1 MLNRR
6 SFLLKSI
13 AILMTGQFISGCSNQ
28 QKILKVLL
36 LQGSIPPQLLNDF
49 RKTLHNGTK
58 LNFAPKSQLNKLF
71 DLLASWQQQNEN
83 QSNEPNIFLNM
94 LKRTETIAD
103 LVTLSDYQLSSAI
116 KQGLIQP
123 FDISQLKNW
132 HQLPSAWQT
141 LVRRNSEGE
150 IDCEGKIYGAPY
162 RWGNTIIAYRRD
174 KFKALGWTPQ
184 DWSDLWRTEL
194 QERISLLDEPREVIG
209 LTLKK
214 LGYSYNTNNLT
225 QVSNLKSELEALHK
239 QVKFYSSTNY
249 LQPLIL
255 GDTWVA
261 VGWSTDILPLLKRYS
276 DIKIVVPKSG
286 TSLWTDLWVQPNY
299 LSVSIDE
306 DKLPLGDRWIDFC
319 WQPKAANQISL
330 FTNAISPALAK
341 NKSANLGKN
350 LQNNYFVKSSLE
362 VLPQSDF
369 LENLSP
375 DLEKQYLSL
384 WQEIRSSS
392 TS

>member
-6 SFLLKSI
+6 SFLLKS
-13 AILMTGQFISGCSNQ
+13 AATVMAGQFISGCSDQ

-36 LQGSIPPQLLNDF
+36 LQGSVPPQLLNDF
-49 RKTLHNGTK
+49 RQTLNKGTK

-71 DLLASWQQQNEN
+71 DLLESWQQQTDN
-83 QSNEPNIFLNM
+83 QSKEPNIWLDM

-123 FDISQLKNW
+123 FDISKLKNW

-174 KFKALGWTPQ
+174 KFKALGWTLQ

-194 QERISLLDEPREVIG
+194 QGRISLLDEPREVIG

-214 LGYSYNTNNLT
+214 LGYSYNTSDLT
-225 QVSNLKSELEALHK
+225 QVSTLKSELEALHK

-249 LQPLIL
+249 LQSLIL

-276 DIKIVVPKSG
+276 ELKIVVPKSG

-299 LSVSIDE
+299 LSVAMDE
-306 DKLPLGDRWIDFC
+306 EKSPLGDRWIDFC

-341 NKSANLGKN
+341 GRSANLPKN
-350 LQNNYFVKSSLE
+350 LQNNYFVKSSLA